1 MMKTHFP
8 SYQGC
13 YLSQV
18 RVTRFFFWSFAET
31 HMHTCN
37 ILNSIINV
45 SFGVDL
51 NVLIWDWCNTEY
63 LSIHLIWENRWHIK
77 MCYKKCI
84 CSLSSHKSSTSGLG
98 LTYWWFTSEQ
108 FATWI
113 WWILFSTE
121 SLHQK
126 QINQQFITIG
136 YFGMYYFLSLDGIQ
150 ITWVVCYNSLMN
162 HKLMTITFII
172 VPFEYKNLQQ
182 NHVT

>member
-1 MMKTHFP
+1 M
-8 SYQGC
+8 
-13 YLSQV
+13 
-18 RVTRFFFWSFAET
+18 
-31 HMHTCN
+31 
-37 ILNSIINV
+37 
-45 SFGVDL
+45 
-51 NVLIWDWCNTEY
+51 LIWDWCNTEY

-126 QINQQFITIG
+126 QINQQFMTIG

-162 HKLMTITFII
+162 HNLMTITFII
-172 VPFEYKNLQQ
+172 TPFEYGHLQQ
-182 NHVT
+182 KMVTPESFNCLIENHILKRPSCEIDLPRTVKFTHWAFCKVILDSNFRY